1 MSIGAFFFI
10 RRIRPGAMRWSAGM
24 ARVLVLAFAVT
35 LAEPVTGAESW
46 PASDR
51 EAVEPP
57 APEDA
62 APPPAPAQPRE
73 KPDAPA
79 DADADRQGS
88 RPAAQAS
95 SVRLFGTVEFRSA
108 IKNLPK
114 WERVLDSER
123 NNPSFTPAGLDT
135 KSASVRKRWKELK
148 DKIADAPLREQVQR
162 VNNFF
167 NQWPYKS
174 DREVWGVEDYWATP
188 REFVERS
195 GDCEDYA
202 IAKYYALRDLGA
214 PAHILRVAAVKDA
227 IRGIGH
233 AVLVVYME
241 DDAYVLDNLTNLV
254 LSHTKLKHYV
264 LQYSVNQKYL
274 WRHVKPKSVNVKK

>member
-10 RRIRPGAMRWSAGM
+10 RRIRPGAMRWSAVTVRM
-24 ARVLVLAFAVT
+24 LVLTFVVALAVS
-35 LAEPVTGAESW
+35 ATGAGSW

-51 EAVEPP
+51 EVVEPP
-57 APEDA
+57 ASEEA
-62 APPPAPAQPRE
+62 APSPAPAQPQE

-79 DADADRQGS
+79 EADAGRQGS
-88 RPAAQAS
+88 GPAARAS
-95 SVRLFGTVEFRSA
+95 SIRLFGTVEFRST
-108 IKNLPK
+108 IRGLPK
-114 WERVLDSER
+114 WERVMDSER
-123 NNPSFTPAGLDT
+123 KNPSFTPAGLDT

-148 DKIADAPLREQVQR
+148 DKIADAPLREQAQR

-241 DDAYVLDNLTNLV
+241 DDTYVLDNLTNLV

-274 WRHVKPKSVNVKK
+274 WRHVKPKSVDVKK